1 MDELYKYEAEQFGIS
16 EKSVHLLRNR
26 FNYKTID
33 FNQIDSITIKKGKTM
48 KNWLFVLVFGLS
60 LLAFALYDLF
70 QIYLV
75 FFDNSTSTI
84 YIERLLIP
92 LFPFIIGI
100 YAIIISIKTSDIIL
114 IKVDSKNY
122 YFSLSKIMKSDNYEG
137 FKILIKE
144 LFPKAEIQL

>member
-1 MDELYKYEAEQFGIS
+1 M
-16 EKSVHLLRNR
+16 
-26 FNYKTID
+26 
-33 FNQIDSITIKKGKTM
+33 
-48 KNWLFVLVFGLS
+48 FGLS

>member
-48 KNWLFVLVFGLS
+48 KNWLFVLLFGLS

-75 FFDNSTSTI
+75 FFGDSTSTI

-92 LFPFIIGI
+92 LLPLVIGI
-100 YAIIISIKTSDIIL
+100 YAIIISIQTSYVMIM
-114 IKVDSKNY
+114 KVDSKKY
-122 YFSLSKIMKSDNYEG
+122 YFSLSKIVKSNNYDG
-137 FKILIKE
+137 FKALIKQ
-144 LFPKAEIQL
+144 LFPRAEIIE